1 MSEQERIIIETVE
14 CEKAAF
20 IEASH
25 QISKN
30 PELQNQEFFAS
41 RLLTELLEKR
51 GFWVKRDIAGHKTG
65 FIAEFG
71 GDKPGPAIAFLAE
84 YDALP
89 DIGHGCG
96 HNIIGALSALA
107 AVSLAA
113 VMGQTG
119 GTVFVYGTPAEEGG
133 DNGSAKASFVDQ
145 GFFDG
150 IDAAL
155 LLHPG
160 CRNDLTGPSLAVK
173 CYAFSFFGKTAHAS
187 ACPEDGINALDAM
200 ILFYNGINALRQQC
214 PSDARIHGIIT
225 DGGTAPN
232 VIPDFTKAKFYVR
245 SSTKERADIL
255 LEKVVKIA
263 EGAALAT
270 GCTYKAEKFN
280 NDVDDTVT
288 NDAFDRLFQQNAAK
302 VGMEYTLP
310 EQKAKGSSDVGNV
323 SHAVPVIQPGL
334 KVSETE
340 IPGHT
345 VEFRDACISTLADES
360 LASGA
365 KALALTAYTL
375 LVDPQKLEEMKG
387 LHRTGRDQ
395 KRALANKH

>member
-145 GFFDG
+145 GF
-150 IDAAL
+150 
-155 LLHPG
+155 
-160 CRNDLTGPSLAVK
+160 
-173 CYAFSFFGKTAHAS
+173 
-187 ACPEDGINALDAM
+187 
-200 ILFYNGINALRQQC
+200 
-214 PSDARIHGIIT
+214 
-225 DGGTAPN
+225 
-232 VIPDFTKAKFYVR
+232 
-245 SSTKERADIL
+245 
-255 LEKVVKIA
+255 
-263 EGAALAT
+263 
-270 GCTYKAEKFN
+270 
-280 NDVDDTVT
+280 
-288 NDAFDRLFQQNAAK
+288 
-302 VGMEYTLP
+302 
-310 EQKAKGSSDVGNV
+310 
-323 SHAVPVIQPGL
+323 
-334 KVSETE
+334 
-340 IPGHT
+340 
-345 VEFRDACISTLADES
+345 
-360 LASGA
+360 
-365 KALALTAYTL
+365 
-375 LVDPQKLEEMKG
+375 
-387 LHRTGRDQ
+387 
-395 KRALANKH
+395 